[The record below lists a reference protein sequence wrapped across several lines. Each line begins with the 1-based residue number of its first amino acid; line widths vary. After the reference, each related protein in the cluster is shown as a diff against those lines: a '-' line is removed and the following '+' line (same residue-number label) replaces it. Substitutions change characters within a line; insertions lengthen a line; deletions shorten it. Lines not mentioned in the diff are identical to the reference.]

1 MLSSILGL
9 LSTLGS
15 GFGYGL
21 GFWMIEVSRDLLG
34 CEGGKVAGWVG
45 FIGCVGGGVGFTV
58 V

>member
-1 MLSSILGL
+1 M

-34 CEGGKVAGWVG
+34 CEGGKVVGWVG